1 MTVDSDRATHIL
13 DVLVIGA
20 GFGGLCMGIKALEAG
35 LDFVILERAGKLAGA
50 GRKTPIPA
58 LPVTPKAI
66 NTVFRLRPIPIGRSN
81 FLSNLKF
88 STIYRTP
95 QIDLV

>member
-35 LDFVILERAGKLAGA
+35 LDFVILERAGEVGGSWRENTYPGA
-50 GRKTPIPA
+50 ACDTQ
-58 LPVTPKAI
+58 
-66 NTVFRLRPIPIGRSN
+66 SH
-81 FLSNLKF
+81 
-88 STIYRTP
+88 
-95 QIDLV
+95 